1 MLKPQRGNRM
11 ALPTD
16 TAKKETA
23 ETEATLA
30 QASANA
36 EVKQTEAQEKK
47 KGKHGEDF
55 CCGSCS

>member
-1 MLKPQRGNRM
+1 M